1 MKKKT
6 INPKEIEF
14 LNKYDESKYERPSVT
29 SDVLIFTTEDKK
41 EENSR
46 KVPRKGMQ
54 VLLIKR
60 DNYPHMGK
68 WAIPGGFVNIK
79 ESLEDGAIR
88 TLKEET
94 GVENVYIE
102 QLYTFG
108 EVNRDN
114 RTRVISVGN
123 LALVS
128 KEKIRYSKDSLVKES
143 KWFWI
148 DKELVST
155 KTDEKFMTNTWILS
169 LKSEDDNT
177 KIKYEILEQTE
188 RTILRKNKRTYKLL
202 EESTEELAFDHYNI
216 LDIGIDRLRN
226 KIKYTQVA
234 FNLLPR
240 LFTVKELQ
248 YVYEGIMGRE
258 ILNFR
263 RKMADMIIET
273 DEKIEGKP
281 YRPAQVFKFNGNW
294 EHNF

>member
-1 MKKKT
+1 MNKKT

-14 LNKYDESKYERPSVT
+14 LNKYDESKYQRPSVT
-29 SDVLIFTTEDKK
+29 NDVLIFTTEDKK

-60 DNYPHMGK
+60 DNYPDMGK
-68 WAIPGGFVNIK
+68 WAIPGGFVNME

-108 EVNRDN
+108 ELNRDN

-155 KTDEKFMTNTWILS
+155 KTDEKFMTNTWTLS
-169 LKSEDDNT
+169 LKSEDENT
-177 KIKYEILEQTE
+177 RIKYEILEQTE
-188 RTILRKNKRTYKLL
+188 RTILRKNKKIYKLL

-226 KIKYTQVA
+226 KIEYTQVA

-281 YRPAQVFKFNGNW
+281 YRPAQVFKFNENW